1 MLCAICHS
9 GESRR
14 SDIPVTSNT
23 SVVTG
28 IYGLSDRRDLQAH
41 NVQDRQ
47 SNIDVNK
54 PIDQLPW
61 QYKQFVS
68 SAKPNTLVVPIA
80 SQQIIPSEEN
90 VGFSQQQSSSYKE
103 PLNIEASQRSTVS
116 SDPKQKSSD
125 NTTVTNTTIG
135 MFNLL

>member
-1 MLCAICHS
+1 MLFAICHS

-14 SDIPVTSNT
+14 SDITVTSNT

-28 IYGLSDRRDLQAH
+28 IYGLSDRRDLQAY
-41 NVQDRQ
+41 NGQDRQ

-61 QYKQFVS
+61 QYKQFMS
-68 SAKPNTLVVPIA
+68 SAKPNTPVVPIA
-80 SQQIIPSEEN
+80 SQRKIPSEEI

-103 PLNIEASQRSTVS
+103 PLNIEVSRTSTVS
-116 SDPKQKSSD
+116 SGSKQKSSD

-135 MFNLL
+135 KFNLL